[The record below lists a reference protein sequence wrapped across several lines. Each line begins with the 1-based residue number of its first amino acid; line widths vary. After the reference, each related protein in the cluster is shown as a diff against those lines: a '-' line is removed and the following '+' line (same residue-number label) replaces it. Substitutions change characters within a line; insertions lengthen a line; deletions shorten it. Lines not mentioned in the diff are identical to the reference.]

1 MTKFAWTSRSHQWH
15 LVIQSTISCL
25 TACKVI
31 DVAGD
36 GLILRGSFVVD
47 LYETLGTVMFLS
59 LINVKKTSSL
69 KQCVRAIRAASKFT
83 TILSN

>member
-1 MTKFAWTSRSHQWH
+1 MFGEIKLYIKFAWTSRSHQWH

-59 LINVKKTSSL
+59 LINVQKNFQFKTMCKSHKSG
-69 KQCVRAIRAASKFT
+69 
-83 TILSN
+83 